1 MNEMNKN
8 YENGLVEET
17 EDKTLSIFCWDTM
30 YVGEAFRN
38 IVQQIFNKE
47 VMSSLQELGKVLKGV
62 HSRLISEGYI
72 FTNGKYYKNNNDI
85 KNI

>member
-8 YENGLVEET
+8 YVNKLVEET
-17 EDKTLSIFCWDTM
+17 EVKTLSIFCWDTM
-30 YVGEAFRN
+30 YVGEAFRS

-62 HSRLISEGYI
+62 HSRLISEGYV
-72 FTNGKYYKNNNDI
+72 FTKGKYYKNNNDI
-85 KNI
+85 KL

>member
-1 MNEMNKN
+1 MNKKDKN
-8 YENGLVEET
+8 YVNELVEET
-17 EDKTLSIFCWDTM
+17 EGKTLSIFCYDTM
-30 YVGEAFRN
+30 YVGEAFRS
-38 IVQQIFNKE
+38 IVQQIFSKE

-62 HSRLISEGYI
+62 HSRLISEGYV